1 MPKKETAFNQ
11 SKYIQEWSKQNMK
24 QVKAQYKAGFVA
36 EFKEACATL
45 GISQSEVIRKA
56 MQETIEKAKKLP
68 TSRDEG

>member
-1 MPKKETAFNQ
+1 MEKKERPQERYDRANMAMVGA
-11 SKYIQEWSKQNMK
+11 KYKKDFI
-24 QVKAQYKAGFVA
+24 A

-68 TSRDEG
+68 TSRNEK

>member
-56 MQETIEKAKKLP
+56 MIETIESAKKMP

>member
-24 QVKAQYKAGFVA
+24 QVKAQYKADFVDT
-36 EFKEACATL
+36 FKAACATL
-45 GISQSEVIRKA
+45 GVTQSEVIRKA

-68 TSRDEG
+68 TSHDEG